1 MTIHRQRPT
10 RSGRV
15 LGFACLHGHGGEPGR
30 RHQEA
35 VHVRSRLSAD
45 PIALLK
51 EAGEALYGP
60 RWQREVARLLDV
72 LDVRVRDWQA
82 GRRPIPADIWP
93 RINVALEAKKAA
105 VAAAQKK
112 VAKAC

>member
-1 MTIHRQRPT
+1 M
-10 RSGRV
+10 
-15 LGFACLHGHGGEPGR
+15 
-30 RHQEA
+30 
-35 VHVRSRLSAD
+35 SAD
-45 PIALLK
+45 HIALLK

-60 RWQREVARLLDV
+60 RWQREVARLLSV

-93 RINVALEAKKAA
+93 KLHGALAAKKAA
-105 VAAAQKK
+105 VAAAKKK